1 MVLFVKWGVIMHVF
15 AAFESNEY
23 VEMAIGE
30 IVEHQFPKENI
41 VFVEMNNE
49 ETERTLVDSINYSD
63 GMSFSDTT
71 ATLATIGM
79 LLGVIYGSVIFLG
92 PVIIG
97 LIGLVAG
104 GLIGY
109 FFDKRKEKQKLKR
122 RKQEMNIRI
131 LFIIQCK
138 TYAEVQLIQEICRKY
153 FVSYLG
159 VHNKGKQSNKGD

>member
-1 MVLFVKWGVIMHVF
+1 MHVF

-30 IVEHQFPKENI
+30 IIEHQFPREHI

-49 ETERTLVDSINYSD
+49 EKQRTLVDTINYSD

-71 ATLATIGM
+71 ATFATIGM
-79 LLGVIYGSVIFLG
+79 LLGVIYGSVLFLG
-92 PVIIG
+92 PVFIG
-97 LIGLVAG
+97 LIGLVLG
-104 GLIGY
+104 GGIGY

-122 RKQEMNIRI
+122 RQQEMNIRT
-131 LFIIQCK
+131 LFVIQCK
-138 TYAEVQLIQEICRKY
+138 TFEEVQLIQEICRKY

-159 VHNKGKQSNKGD
+159 VYNREKQSKKGE